1 MGIGNMISKLLG
13 KENEEVNSK
22 KPEDLG
28 MKDEFQIENQPENVF
43 MVKTF
48 DITDDDIKASTEK
61 IKSEDNELQI
71 PDSTST
77 DEVETIE
84 LTEEVEVNSQPS
96 ENVSQE
102 SDSNPTELNE
112 QKILEAL
119 GEVYD
124 PEIPIDIVNM
134 GLIYGVDIQDGIVKV
149 TMTMTSP
156 GCPSSGEIVSEA
168 KMLIEEIPGVKE
180 AILDIVWDP
189 PWDPSKMSEDAQQS
203 MGM

>member
-61 IKSEDNELQI
+61 NKSEDNELPI
-71 PDSTST
+71 SDSTST
-77 DEVETIE
+77 DEVETLE

-134 GLIYGVDIQDGIVKV
+134 GLVYGVDIQDGIVKV

-156 GCPSSGEIVSEA
+156 GCPSSGEIVSES
-168 KMLIEEIPGVKE
+168 KMRIEEIPGVKE
-180 AILDIVWDP
+180 AVLDIVWDP
-189 PWDPSKMSEDAQQS
+189 PWDPSKMSEEAQQS

>member
-1 MGIGNMISKLLG
+1 MMGIGNMISKLLG

-134 GLIYGVDIQDGIVKV
+134 GLIY
-149 TMTMTSP
+149 P
-156 GCPSSGEIVSEA
+156 A
-168 KMLIEEIPGVKE
+168 L
-180 AILDIVWDP
+180 L
-189 PWDPSKMSEDAQQS
+189 
-203 MGM
+203 